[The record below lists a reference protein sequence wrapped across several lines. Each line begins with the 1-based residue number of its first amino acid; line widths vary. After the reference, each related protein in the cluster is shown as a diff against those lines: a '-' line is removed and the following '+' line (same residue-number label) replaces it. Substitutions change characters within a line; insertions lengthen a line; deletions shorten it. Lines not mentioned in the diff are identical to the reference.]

1 MVKKIVRES
10 GARPTRMPA
19 TERRELILQAAT
31 AVFAER
37 GYSGATTDQVAKAAH
52 ISQPYVVRM
61 FGTKENLF
69 LEALD
74 RALGKLMDSFRSVIA
89 DYDAGRLAGKV
100 ALLDPDKGSS
110 REVQL
115 KQLMSLAYADLVQ
128 DRGILLMMMQSFI
141 AGHEPVIGACARDG
155 FVGIYRLVR
164 DEAGLG
170 EEMTRDFLAHGML
183 MNTLISLR
191 LTDLYETNSAVA
203 ELLECTMGAKL
214 PLLFASGKAGL
225 AEGVR

>member
-1 MVKKIVRES
+1 MDVKKVQQAA
-10 GARPTRMPA
+10 GKAVRMPA
-19 TERRELILQAAT
+19 AERRELILAAAT

-37 GYSGATTDQVAKAAH
+37 GYEGATTDQVAKAAN

-61 FGTKENLF
+61 FGSKEKLF

-74 RALGKLMDSFRSVIA
+74 RALGKLLGSFRSVIA
-89 DYDAGRLAGKV
+89 DYDGGRLADKV
-100 ALLDPDKGSS
+100 AALDPARGSS
-110 REVQL
+110 REAQL

-128 DRGILLMMMQSFI
+128 DRGILLMLMQSFI
-141 AGHEPVIGACARDG
+141 SGHEPVIGAHAREG
-155 FVGIYRLVR
+155 FLDIYRLVR

-170 EEMTRDFLAHGML
+170 DVMTRDFLAHGML

-191 LTDLYETNSAVA
+191 LTDLYGQDSSVT

-214 PLLFASGKAGL
+214 PLLLAHDVPAS
-225 AEGVR
+225 